1 MAWDEWEQL
10 NSEAAARNSASMRL
24 NEAAPAGGGNAGSG
38 DLIVHDDEL
47 GKMGDTAYELRQKF
61 GVDSDHARPSTFT
74 ASVDLFND
82 GLDMGAALTELHD
95 AWNSRTKTLKD
106 ACAHIS
112 DHFDHTRAQHAK
124 DQVSRDEHAGFE
136 DRRLHKVAFA
146 NGEELA
152 NSARGLGHHMAAETM
167 TAQELTDLRLGT
179 WRG

>member
-10 NSEAAARNSASMRL
+10 KSEAAARNHAPMRL
-24 NEAAPAGGGNAGSG
+24 NEAAPAGGGSAGNG

-47 GKMGDTAYELRQKF
+47 GRMGDTAYELRQKF

-95 AWNSRTKTLKD
+95 AWNSQTKTLKD

-112 DHFDHTRAQHAK
+112 NHFDYTRAQHAK
-124 DQVSRDEHAGFE
+124 DQV
-136 DRRLHKVAFA
+136 KVAT
-146 NGEELA
+146 
-152 NSARGLGHHMAAETM
+152 SMPVSKI
-167 TAQELTDLRLGT
+167 DDYIK
-179 WRG
+179 